1 MFNLKRMA
9 ISMGLVTLL
18 SWYGGTHAGGDGFL
32 PDKSQSPVGF
42 TSGNLITALILGG
55 LIGLIPWRKSWNLIV
70 KMFQRK

>member
-1 MFNLKRMA
+1 MA

-32 PDKSQSPVGF
+32 PNKSQAPVGF
-42 TSGNLITALILGG
+42 TSGNLIAALILGG
-55 LIGLIPWRKSWNLIV
+55 LIGLIPWRKLWHLIV